1 MTRSFRL
8 ALLSALATFALIVL
22 GGLSRTRTG
31 PGCDDFGRACAATED
46 LVVIDEFFPL
56 PVDAGAQV

>member
-1 MTRSFRL
+1 MV
-8 ALLSALATFALIVL
+8 LSQRRVGAS
-22 GGLSRTRTG
+22 GLPVSSTG